1 MNRII
6 KILMERDEL
15 TEAEATELYKEGHQ
29 ALMECVEQGDLAG
42 AKDITYDYF
51 GLEPDYLDDM
61 LF

>member
-6 KILMERDEL
+6 KILMDRDDM
-15 TEAEATELYKEGHQ
+15 TEEEATALYKEGHK
-29 ALMECVEQGDLAG
+29 ALMDCVEQGDLSG
-42 AKDITYDYF
+42 AEDITYDYF